1 MRLKNR
7 VNLGV
12 AAVFLLM
19 TMPYSADGWNLHTVT
34 QEIGANCGL
43 QESNQIARVHLDE
56 SISIG
61 DR

>member
-7 VNLGV
+7 VILGV
-12 AAVFLLM
+12 AAVLLLM
-19 TMPYSADGWNLHTVT
+19 TMPYTADGRILHSVR